1 MAIPAERGYG
11 MIGARESAFDMADV
25 FVSYTRDDR
34 NIARQFATELERE
47 GFSVWWDQAIHA
59 GEAFD
64 RTTEHALANARAV
77 VVLWSKRSVESD
89 WVRAE
94 ATEAKAT
101 GRLVPVM
108 IEPCK
113 RPVIFELIHTA
124 DLAGWSGDATDTRWR
139 IFIDGLRRTTG
150 QTREVPRPE
159 PQGPVAATAGRR
171 GVRPGVALGI
181 AAGLLAVAWLAYWT
195 QFPRSG
201 NLTPTA
207 ATDSPPAVPVTQT
220 GVTLAVLPFAN
231 LSADPAQE
239 YFSDG
244 LTEEILNQ
252 LARIPALRLTGR
264 TSSFSF
270 KGKNE
275 DLRQIGAKLGVAN
288 LLEGSVRKDGDRLRV
303 TAQLIRAGDGTQQW
317 SKSYDRSLSGLFAV
331 QDEIAKDVAQ
341 ALSVKLDVGTLNRAQ
356 GGTTNV
362 EAYDGYLQWRQF
374 ALSERRDP
382 EETRRMVQQLR
393 EAVALDPEFVL
404 AWDGLAEALTRLAAR
419 VQPAEAGQLMT
430 EAEAARAR
438 VAALAPD
445 SWIVQRE
452 RAYALF
458 AEGKHAEGIAVAK
471 AMMESSPRS
480 WEHTFPYTN
489 LIFAVGRLEET
500 FRISDELQAMEPLA
514 MFMSRD
520 QQWIHT
526 SLRRYE
532 DAEAEYQHS
541 RALAGSRWGPEYVR
555 LLRLLS
561 RADTDP
567 QTLHDQFRRA
577 RDSYE
582 GKLPP
587 YFLELEPVL
596 GNRPRMLEILRREFA
611 ARPRPEMMR
620 LADALGDAE
629 LALAVLRAFWNE
641 RSGYN
646 KYEYLWT
653 SPYSALRTL
662 PGFKAHMIETGLAD
676 YWRQTGEWGD
686 VCRPVGDDD
695 FECS

>member
-1 MAIPAERGYG
+1 
-11 MIGARESAFDMADV
+11 MADV
-25 FVSYTRDDR
+25 FISYSRDDR
-34 NIARQFATELERE
+34 KIAHQFATGLLRE

-59 GEAFD
+59 GESFD
-64 RTTEHALANARAV
+64 RATERALEEARAV
-77 VVLWSKRSVESD
+77 VVLWSRRSVESD

-94 ATEAKAT
+94 ATQARAAR
-101 GRLVPVM
+101 RLVPVM

-124 DLAGWSGDATDTRWR
+124 DLAGWGGDAADPRWR
-139 IFIDGLRRTTG
+139 TFIDGLRLTTDQPQQEG
-150 QTREVPRPE
+150 GAVK
-159 PQGPVAATAGRR
+159 QGPVAAAAVSRKGALL
-171 GVRPGVALGI
+171 GVVLGI
-181 AAGLLAVAWLAYWT
+181 GAALLAAAGLSYWALL
-195 QFPRSG
+195 PRG
-201 NLTPTA
+201 ENLTPTA
-207 ATDSPPAVPVTQT
+207 ATDSPPAATAAQT

-231 LSADPAQE
+231 LSPDASQE

-288 LLEGSVRKDGDRLRV
+288 LLEGSVRKDGDQLRV
-303 TAQLIRAGDGTQQW
+303 TAQLIRSEDGTEQW
-317 SKSYDRSLSGLFAV
+317 SKTYDRSLSGVFAV

-341 ALSVKLDVGTLNRAQ
+341 ALSVKLDIGTLNRAQ
-356 GGTTNV
+356 GGTTSV
-362 EAYDGYLQWRQF
+362 ESYDGYLQWREFQ
-374 ALSERRDP
+374 LSERRDP
-382 EETRRMVQQLR
+382 AEARRMCSDYGRRLR
-393 EAVALDPEFVL
+393 LDPGFVL
-404 AWDGLAEALTRLAAR
+404 AWDGLAQSLTQLAAR
-419 VQPAEAGQLMT
+419 AEPAEAGQLRA

-541 RALAGSRWGPEYVR
+541 RTLAGSRWGPEYVR
-555 LLRLLS
+555 FLRLLS
-561 RADTDP
+561 RADTNP
-567 QTLHDQFRRA
+567 QALHDQFRRM

-587 YFLELEPVL
+587 YFQEFEPVL
-596 GNRPRMLEILRREFA
+596 GDRPRMLEILRREFA

-620 LADALGDAE
+620 IADALGDAD
-629 LALAVLRAFWNE
+629 LALAVLRGFWNE

-686 VCRPVGDDD
+686 VCKPVGDDD

>member
-1 MAIPAERGYG
+1 

-34 NIARQFATELERE
+34 NIARQFATGLERE
-47 GFSVWWDQAIHA
+47 GFTVWWDQAIHA

-64 RTTEHALANARAV
+64 RTTEHALAQARAV
-77 VVLWSKRSVESD
+77 VVLWSERSVKSD

-101 GRLVPVM
+101 RRLVPVM

-124 DLAGWSGDATDTRWR
+124 DLAGWSGDATDARWR
-139 IFIDGLRRTTG
+139 TLIDDLRSTIG
-150 QTREVPRPE
+150 QARDE
-159 PQGPVAATAGRR
+159 PAIAQQGPVAAKASRR

-181 AAGLLAVAWLAYWT
+181 AAGLLAVAGLVYWT

-201 NLTPTA
+201 NLTPTPATA
-207 ATDSPPAVPVTQT
+207 ATPDVPVTQT

-303 TAQLIRAGDGTQQW
+303 TAQLVRAEDGTQQW
-317 SKSYDRSLSGLFAV
+317 SKTYDRSLSGLFAV

-374 ALSERRDP
+374 ALSERLDP
-382 EETRRMVQQLR
+382 AETRRMMQRLR
-393 EAVALDPEFVL
+393 EAVALDPGFVL
-404 AWDGLAEALTRLAAR
+404 AWDGLAQSLTQLAAR
-419 VQPAEAGQLMT
+419 AQPDEAAQLRA

-541 RALAGSRWGPEYVR
+541 RTLAGSRFGPEYLR
-555 LLRLLS
+555 FIRLLS
-561 RADTDP
+561 REDPDP
-567 QTLHDQFRRA
+567 QALHDQFRRM
-577 RDSYE
+577 RDSYISE
-582 GKLPP
+582 AKRPLAP
-587 YFLELEPVL
+587 FLQELEPVL
-596 GNRPRMLEILRREFA
+596 GDRPRMLEVLRKEFA
-611 ARPRPEMMR
+611 ARPAPAMVRV
-620 LADALGDAE
+620 ADALGDAD
-629 LALAVLRAFWNE
+629 LALAVLRSTWNE
-641 RSGYN
+641 RSGYR
-646 KYEYLWT
+646 KYEDLWT
-653 SPYSALRTL
+653 SPYSAVRTL

-686 VCRPVGDDD
+686 ACRPVGDDD

>member
-1 MAIPAERGYG
+1 
-11 MIGARESAFDMADV
+11 MIVAKGARIGMADV
-25 FVSYTRDDR
+25 FVSYTKDDR

-47 GFSVWWDQAIHA
+47 GFTVWWDQAILA

-64 RTTEHALANARAV
+64 RTTEHALAQARAV
-77 VVLWSKRSVESD
+77 VVLWSERSVKSD

-124 DLAGWSGDATDTRWR
+124 DLTGWSGDVTDTRWR
-139 IFIDGLRRTTG
+139 TFIDGLRRTTG
-150 QTREVPRPE
+150 QTREAPRSA
-159 PQGPVAATAGRR
+159 QQTPVATTASRR
-171 GVRPGVALGI
+171 SLGPRVALGV
-181 AAGLLAVAWLAYWT
+181 AAVLLAASGLVYWT

-201 NLTPTA
+201 NLTAAPATA
-207 ATDSPPAVPVTQT
+207 ASPAALATQT

-231 LSADPAQE
+231 LSGDPAQE

-244 LTEEILNQ
+244 LTEEIMNQ
-252 LARIPALRLTGR
+252 LARNPELRLTGR

-303 TAQLIRAGDGTQQW
+303 TAQLVRADDGTQQW
-317 SKSYDRSLSGLFAV
+317 SNTYDRSLSGLFAV

-362 EAYDGYLQWRQF
+362 EAHDGYLQWREF
-374 ALSERRDP
+374 ALSERDSP
-382 EETRRMVQQLR
+382 AEARRIVQRLR
-393 EAVALDPEFVL
+393 EAVALDPQFVL
-404 AWDGLAEALTRLAAR
+404 AWDGLAQALTHLAAR
-419 VQPAEAGQLMT
+419 AQPDEAGRLRT

-438 VAALAPD
+438 VAALAPE

-458 AEGKHAEGIAVAK
+458 AEGKLAEGIAVAK
-471 AMMESSPRS
+471 AMMESSPKS

-541 RALAGSRWGPEYVR
+541 RTLAGNRFGPEYVR
-555 LLRLLS
+555 FLRLLS
-561 RADTDP
+561 RAETDP
-567 QTLHDQFRRA
+567 QALQDQFRRM
-577 RDSYE
+577 RDSIE
-582 GKLPP
+582 GELPR
-587 YFLELEPVL
+587 YVLDFEPVL
-596 GNRPRMLEILRREFA
+596 GDRPRMLEILRKEFA

-620 LADALGDAE
+620 FADALGDAD

-641 RSGYN
+641 RSGFN

-653 SPYSALRTL
+653 APYSALRTL
-662 PGFKAHMIETGLAD
+662 PGFKAFMIEAGLAD
-676 YWRQTGEWGD
+676 YWRRTGEWGD

-695 FECS
+695 FECG

>member
-1 MAIPAERGYG
+1 
-11 MIGARESAFDMADV
+11 MADV
-25 FVSYTRDDR
+25 FVSYTKDDR
-34 NIARQFATELERE
+34 NIARQFATGLERE

-64 RTTEHALANARAV
+64 RTTEHALAHARAV

-101 GRLVPVM
+101 RRLVPVM

-150 QTREVPRPE
+150 QTRDEPRPGQ
-159 PQGPVAATAGRR
+159 QGPVAATASRR
-171 GVRPGVALGI
+171 GLSPSVAVGI
-181 AAGLLAVAWLAYWT
+181 AAGLLAVAGLVYWT

-201 NLTPTA
+201 NLTPASATA
-207 ATDSPPAVPVTQT
+207 ATPAVPVIQT

-270 KGKNE
+270 RGKNE
-275 DLRQIGAKLGVAN
+275 DLRQIGAKLGVGH
-288 LLEGSVRKDGDRLRV
+288 LLEGSVRKDGDLLRI
-303 TAQLIRAGDGTQQW
+303 TAQLVRAEDGTQQW
-317 SKSYDRSLSGLFAV
+317 SKTYDRSLSGVFAV

-341 ALSVKLDVGTLNRAQ
+341 ALSVTLDVGTLNRAQ

-362 EAYDGYLQWRQF
+362 EAYDCYLQWRKF
-374 ALSERRDP
+374 ALSEQSDLAAM
-382 EETRRMVQQLR
+382 RRMAQQLR
-393 EAVALDPEFVL
+393 EAVALDPGFVL
-404 AWDGLAEALTRLAAR
+404 AWDGLAQSLTELARRA
-419 VQPAEAGQLMT
+419 QPAEAARLRADA
-430 EAEAARAR
+430 AEARAR

-458 AEGKHAEGIAVAK
+458 AAGKWAEAIAVAK
-471 AMMESSPRS
+471 AIMESSPRS
-480 WEHTFPYTN
+480 WEHTYPYIN
-489 LIFAVGRLEET
+489 LIFTVGRLEET
-500 FRISDELQAMEPLA
+500 ARIVDELKAIEPLA
-514 MFMSRD
+514 MFVSRD
-520 QQWIHT
+520 QQWNLT
-526 SLRRYE
+526 ALRRYD
-532 DAEAEYQHS
+532 DAEAEYQ
-541 RALAGSRWGPEYVR
+541 RGRTLAGSRAMPELIR
-555 LLRLLS
+555 FLRLLS
-561 RADTDP
+561 REDTDP
-567 QTLHDQFRRA
+567 QALRDQQRRLQ
-577 RDSYE
+577 SSFE
-582 GKLPP
+582 GNSVRPLQ
-587 YFLELEPVL
+587 ELASALDDRPGMIEVL
-596 GNRPRMLEILRREFA
+596 RKEFETRPAGAIVES
-611 ARPRPEMMR
+611 
-620 LADALGDAE
+620 ADALGDAD
-629 LALAVLRAFWNE
+629 LALADLRRMLSG
-641 RSGYN
+641 RSQN
-646 KYEYLWT
+646 YEDYWVLWT
-653 SPYSALRTL
+653 APYSAMRTL
-662 PGFKAHMIETGLAD
+662 PGYKALMRETGLAD
-676 YWRQTGEWGD
+676 YWRQTGDWGD
-686 VCRPVGDDD
+686 VCRPTGEDD

>member
-1 MAIPAERGYG
+1 
-11 MIGARESAFDMADV
+11 MIVAKGARIGMADV
-25 FVSYTRDDR
+25 FVSYTKDDR

-47 GFSVWWDQAIHA
+47 GFTVWWDQAILA

-64 RTTEHALANARAV
+64 RTTEHALAQARAV
-77 VVLWSKRSVESD
+77 VVLWSERSVKSD

-124 DLAGWSGDATDTRWR
+124 DLTGWSGDATDTRWR
-139 IFIDGLRRTTG
+139 TFIDGLRRTTG
-150 QTREVPRPE
+150 QTREA
-159 PQGPVAATAGRR
+159 PQPAQQIPVATTASRR
-171 GVRPGVALGI
+171 SLGPRVALGV
-181 AAGLLAVAWLAYWT
+181 AAVLLAASGLVYWT
-195 QFPRSG
+195 QFLRSG
-201 NLTPTA
+201 NLTAAPATA
-207 ATDSPPAVPVTQT
+207 TSPAAPATQT

-244 LTEEILNQ
+244 LTEEIINQ
-252 LARIPALRLTGR
+252 LARNPALRLTGR

-275 DLRQIGAKLGVAN
+275 DLREIGAKLGVAN

-303 TAQLIRAGDGTQQW
+303 TAQLVRAEDGTQQW
-317 SKSYDRSLSGLFAV
+317 SKTYDRSLSGLFAV

-362 EAYDGYLQWRQF
+362 EAHDGYLQWREF
-374 ALSERRDP
+374 ALSERDSP
-382 EETRRMVQQLR
+382 AETRRMVQRLR

-404 AWDGLAEALTRLAAR
+404 AWDGLAQALTQLAAR
-419 VQPAEAGQLMT
+419 AQPDEADRLRT

-438 VAALAPD
+438 VAALAPE

-458 AEGKHAEGIAVAK
+458 AEGKLAEGIAVAK

-532 DAEAEYQHS
+532 DAEAEYEHS
-541 RALAGSRWGPEYVR
+541 RALAGNRFGPEYVR
-555 LLRLLS
+555 FLRLLS
-561 RADTDP
+561 RAETDP
-567 QTLHDQFRRA
+567 QALHDQFRRM
-577 RDSYE
+577 RDSIE
-582 GKLPP
+582 GELPR
-587 YFLELEPVL
+587 YVLDFEPVL
-596 GNRPRMLEILRREFA
+596 GDRPRMLEILRKEFA

-620 LADALGDAE
+620 IADALGDAD
-629 LALAVLRAFWNE
+629 LALAILRAFWNE
-641 RSGYN
+641 RSGFG
-646 KYEYLWT
+646 KYEYIWT
-653 SPYSALRTL
+653 APYSALRTL
-662 PGFKAHMIETGLAD
+662 PGFKAFMIEIGLAD

-695 FECS
+695 FECG

>member
-1 MAIPAERGYG
+1 
-11 MIGARESAFDMADV
+11 MADV

-34 NIARQFATELERE
+34 TIARQFATGLERE
-47 GFSVWWDQAIHA
+47 GFTVWWDQAIHA

-64 RTTEHALANARAV
+64 RTTEHALAQARAV
-77 VVLWSKRSVESD
+77 VVLWSERSVKSD

-94 ATEAKAT
+94 ATEARAT
-101 GRLVPVM
+101 RRLVPVM

-124 DLAGWSGDATDTRWR
+124 DLAGWSGDATDARWR
-139 IFIDGLRRTTG
+139 TLIDDLRSTIG
-150 QTREVPRPE
+150 QTRDE
-159 PQGPVAATAGRR
+159 PGLAQQGPVATNASRR

-181 AAGLLAVAWLAYWT
+181 AAGLLAVAGLVYWA

-201 NLTPTA
+201 SLTP
-207 ATDSPPAVPVTQT
+207 ATSATPAVPVTQT

-303 TAQLIRAGDGTQQW
+303 TAQLVRAEDGTQQW
-317 SKSYDRSLSGLFAV
+317 SKTYDRSLSGLFAV

-341 ALSVKLDVGTLNRAQ
+341 ALSVKLDIGTLNRAQ

-374 ALSERRDP
+374 ALSERLDP
-382 EETRRMVQQLR
+382 AETRRMAQRLR
-393 EAVALDPEFVL
+393 EAVALDPGFVL
-404 AWDGLAEALTRLAAR
+404 AWDGLAQALTQLAAR
-419 VQPAEAGQLMT
+419 AQPDEAGRLRT

-541 RALAGSRWGPEYVR
+541 RTLAGGRFGPEYVR
-555 LLRLLS
+555 FLRLLS

-567 QTLHDQFRRA
+567 QALHDQFRRM
-577 RDSYE
+577 RDSIE
-582 GKLPP
+582 GELPR
-587 YFLELEPVL
+587 YFQELEPVL
-596 GNRPRMLEILRREFA
+596 GDRPRMLEIIRKESA
-611 ARPRPEMMR
+611 ARPRPAMMR

-629 LALAVLRAFWNE
+629 LALTILRGFWNE
-641 RSGYN
+641 HSGYN

-653 SPYSALRTL
+653 APYSALRTL

-686 VCRPVGDDD
+686 VCRPAGADD
-695 FECS
+695 FECG